1 MQIGLPFAQHHWRTH
16 MFKWLLEKYQEWQFE
31 RAFQKRKKHG
41 NLKLKMF
48 GILHLQPQENL
59 FGK

>member
-31 RAFQKRKKHG
+31 RAFQKRKKEIMKVDPFIYEIPKTDDKK
-41 NLKLKMF
+41 N
-48 GILHLQPQENL
+48 
-59 FGK
+59 

>member
-31 RAFQKRKKHG
+31 RAFQKRKKEIMKVDPFIYEIPKTDDK
-41 NLKLKMF
+41 N
-48 GILHLQPQENL
+48 N
-59 FGK
+59 

>member
-31 RAFQKRKKHG
+31 RAFQKRKKEIMKVDPFIYDIPKTDDKK
-41 NLKLKMF
+41 N
-48 GILHLQPQENL
+48 
-59 FGK
+59 